1 EEPPLE
7 VSCTELPQQWRR
19 PRGPQIAASSVDE
32 VDWRSVREGGPSR
45 PIGSRLYDAR
55 KHPRD
60 MQEMQQAM
68 QDLGSS
74 LSSLGDSPFAKH
86 LRYVQ
91 VVGTDCTLSA
101 VPEGSPL
108 AY

>member
-1 EEPPLE
+1 EEPPPE

-45 PIGSRLYDAR
+45 PIGFRLFDAR
-55 KHPRD
+55 KRPRH
-60 MQEMQQAM
+60 MQEMQQAI
-68 QDLGSS
+68 QVLGSS
-74 LSSLGDSPFAKH
+74 LGSLGDSPFAKH

-91 VVGTDCTLSA
+91 VVRTECTLGA